1 MPEVA
6 SDDCRLD
13 PGFRIS
19 LRSRPPLQAPNT
31 EFAPSPIVPSDSTV
45 VKYTAGLGSRL
56 TFQIEAGAI
65 MYSASSSHPILKR
78 RSLAVLTL
86 FMTITAIPG
95 VTCIALAQTRLTLR
109 GTVTT
114 KDGIV
119 IPSGVT
125 VSLETNEGMP
135 VAQRSPDTNGQFT
148 FEGLRVM
155 NYKLTV
161 TCKGFET
168 YTRDVQ
174 LEFGANL
181 YNLNVFLNPLNTR
194 KTTAPTP
201 LLSDQ
206 AASKKSV
213 KYFEK
218 GEHAFQHRKLK
229 GAQRFFEQA
238 VADSPCY
245 ARAWGELA
253 LVNVEQ
259 KKLKVAEG
267 NFRKAMDCDGQF
279 LDAYS
284 GLAQLYKDEMKYPE
298 AEAVLQLGIQRS
310 PGTWQF
316 YDRLGLVH
324 YAMKEYKKSEGN
336 FLQALIINPSVP
348 PDVNAHLA
356 NAYLK
361 EGHYDQ
367 AYIQMMKYMQA
378 APHGRFAPSIKR
390 VVAIMEAHKLVSPN
404 VITNEHNLKSSS
416 H

>member
-1 MPEVA
+1 MPAVA
-6 SDDCRLD
+6 VDGCRVD
-13 PGFRIS
+13 PVFRIDLRPS
-19 LRSRPPLQAPNT
+19 LKALTT
-31 EFAPSPIVPSDSTV
+31 EFASFPIVPSDSTV
-45 VKYTAGLGSRL
+45 VKFTTGLGSRL
-56 TFQIEAGAI
+56 TIQNEGGAI

-86 FMTITAIPG
+86 FITITAVPT
-95 VTCIALAQTRLTLR
+95 VTSIALAQTRLTLR

-114 KDGIV
+114 KDGVV

-125 VSLETNEGMP
+125 VSLETNEGIP
-135 VAQRSPDTNGQFT
+135 VAQQSPDTNGQFT

-168 YTRDVQ
+168 YTRDVE

-181 YNLNVFLNPLNTR
+181 YNVNVFLNPLNTR
-194 KTTAPTP
+194 KTAAPTP

-206 AASKKSV
+206 TASKKSV

-218 GEHAFQHRKLK
+218 GERAFQHRKLK
-229 GAQRFFEQA
+229 DAQGFFEQA

-259 KKLKVAEG
+259 KKLNDAEG
-267 NFRKAMDCDGQF
+267 HFRKAMDCDGRF

-298 AEAVLQLGIQRS
+298 AEAVLELGIQRS

-316 YDRLGLVH
+316 YDRLGLIH

-336 FLQALIINPSVP
+336 FLQALTINASVP

-367 AYIQMMKYMQA
+367 AYIQMMKYMHA

-404 VITNEHNLKSSS
+404 VVNNEHNLETAT